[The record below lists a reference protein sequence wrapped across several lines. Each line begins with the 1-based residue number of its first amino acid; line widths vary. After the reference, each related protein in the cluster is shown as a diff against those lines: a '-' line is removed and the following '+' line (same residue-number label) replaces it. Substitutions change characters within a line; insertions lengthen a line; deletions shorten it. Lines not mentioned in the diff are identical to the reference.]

1 MKKSKKIVKNLFLQK
16 YYKISNEKTEKI
28 IQIEK
33 HFINFFYSLPIFS
46 SINTPYMF
54 ASLLLTVLPIKLKKK
69 FVHLILNLAAL
80 FFKRK
85 N

>member
-33 HFINFFYSLPIFS
+33 HFINYSLPIFS

-54 ASLLLTVLPIKLKKK
+54 ASLLLTVLPIKL
-69 FVHLILNLAAL
+69 
-80 FFKRK
+80 
-85 N
+85 